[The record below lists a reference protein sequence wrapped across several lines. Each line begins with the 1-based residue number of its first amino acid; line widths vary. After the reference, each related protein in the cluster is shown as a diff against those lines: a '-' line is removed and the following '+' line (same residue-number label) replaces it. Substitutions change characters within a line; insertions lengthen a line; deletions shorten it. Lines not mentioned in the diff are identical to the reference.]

1 MGKVKTCLFCATFSL
16 FFLTSAFSDTIL
28 LKSGQKVEGKI
39 IENTGECVKI
49 DFLGVELTYY
59 KDEIAS
65 VLNSDSS
72 VVKNADMQ
80 IESLYKAYVSSRNIP
95 VAPKEEQGS
104 RLSLPALPETKDE
117 VKSAS
122 TPAPQVP
129 SLSQLPP
136 GYQAM
141 IQDIMKGLQSGQA
154 NQPAGMPSGV
164 DISKLPPEYQQML
177 KTSLSGL
184 QASGPGSTEKKQ

>member
-1 MGKVKTCLFCATFSL
+1 MGKVKTCLFYATFSF
-16 FFLTSAFSDTIL
+16 FFLTSAFGDTIL

-65 VLNSDSS
+65 VSNSDSS
-72 VVKNADMQ
+72 VVKDADMQ
-80 IESLYKAYVSSRNIP
+80 MESLYKAYVSSRNIP

-104 RLSLPALPETKDE
+104 QPSLPALPEAKED
-117 VKSAS
+117 VKSVSAS
-122 TPAPQVP
+122 APAP